1 MNDISKRSP
10 SRDIGWSLF
19 DEGFDNL
26 FEGFFRPMRI
36 ATPFSSGDHLTPAID
51 VTENDQA
58 YSVKAELPG
67 IKKEDIHITVQDGVL
82 TISAESK
89 ADTVKKEGE
98 RVIRRERR
106 YGKYSRSMTLNK
118 QIDEGNVQ
126 ATYNDGI
133 LELILP
139 KKEET
144 RPQKINV
151 QVG

>member
-10 SRDIGWSLF
+10 SRDVGWSMF

-26 FEGFFRPMRI
+26 FEGFFRPMRVT
-36 ATPFSSGDHLTPAID
+36 TPFSSGEHLTPAID
-51 VTENDQA
+51 VTENDQV
-58 YSVKAELPG
+58 YSIKAELPG
-67 IKKEDIHITVQDGVL
+67 IKKEDIQITVQDGVL
-82 TISAESK
+82 TISAESR
-89 ADTVKKEGE
+89 ADTVNKEGE

-118 QIDEGNVQ
+118 QIDEGNVK

-139 KKEET
+139 KKEEIK
-144 RPQKINV
+144 PQKINV